1 MKANTNEIKNA
12 KVTVTGFVY
21 DDEARTGHA
30 ERLECIITNDR
41 MAKTLSIN
49 DGKKQFTIPFE
60 AVEKYLR

>member
-21 DDEARTGHA
+21 DDEKRTA
-30 ERLECIITNDR
+30 EAQRLECIITNDR
-41 MAKTLSIN
+41 IGKTLSIN

-60 AVEKYLR
+60 AIEKYLR

>member
-21 DDEARTGHA
+21 DDEKRTVEA
-30 ERLECIITNDR
+30 QRLECIITNDR
-41 MAKTLSIN
+41 IGKTLSIN